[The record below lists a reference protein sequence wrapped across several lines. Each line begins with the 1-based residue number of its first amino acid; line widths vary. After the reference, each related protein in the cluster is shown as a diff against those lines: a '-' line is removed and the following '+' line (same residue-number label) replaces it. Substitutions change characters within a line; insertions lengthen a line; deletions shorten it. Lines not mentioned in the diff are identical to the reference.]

1 MTEISVAVVSVPV
14 NAVQSL
20 TTIPAAITSL
30 PLLTVPA
37 HNGIYKSVDSS
48 SSSAT
53 PHIGWTSPPLL
64 ESAQYDPTKA
74 FPAIVV
80 LYVSTPRTSAI
91 ISSVDLSSSGWIRA
105 TWSLQAITLPSA
117 ESLSSTL

>member
-1 MTEISVAVVSVPV
+1 MRAPLFSGANIDLFWFANLKTASMTEISVAVVSVPV

-20 TTIPAAITSL
+20 TTIPAAMTSL

-53 PHIGWTSPPLL
+53 PHIG
-64 ESAQYDPTKA
+64 
-74 FPAIVV
+74 
-80 LYVSTPRTSAI
+80 
-91 ISSVDLSSSGWIRA
+91 
-105 TWSLQAITLPSA
+105 
-117 ESLSSTL
+117 